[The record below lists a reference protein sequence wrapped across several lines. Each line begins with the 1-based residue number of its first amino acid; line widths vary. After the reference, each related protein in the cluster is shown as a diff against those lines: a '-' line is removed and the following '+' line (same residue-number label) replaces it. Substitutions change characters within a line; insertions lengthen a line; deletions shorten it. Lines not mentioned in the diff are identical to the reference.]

1 MEKSLKIAN
10 KKRVAGVLLLLLI
23 CQFVSCKKMSV
34 SQNSATFFKT
44 YPTDSAA
51 SSVFLEQL
59 NDGSFIIV
67 SSEGSGR
74 PLITKTDRYGNFI
87 WAKTIQKYYL
97 SMVKF
102 FNVFST
108 QNAGLL
114 VGQADG
120 MFTIFDTSG
129 DIVHTINL
137 SSNST
142 NFAAMIPFGSDFV
155 VSSCSG
161 RITAPPSANNIY
173 VLGQDLTQKN
183 LFNFTDTRIGGT
195 TLDFF
200 VNTITPAGDYIIAGD
215 KFPLN
220 NGLSLNFK
228 LFVARIPVAGKVI
241 ETIIDSSDQTHS
253 DFLIQQ
259 ISTND
264 SGMVL
269 LSQRADNV
277 SNISYPVVIKVDK
290 NLKVSEKEFKVN
302 YGSVPSKISP
312 CRDGGFIISG
322 SIFNT
327 GFNPTLGFV
336 NYQPYAF
343 KIDSN
348 GNQQWGKTF
357 SSNEGIGSFYS
368 GIELND
374 GSFAFVGSTSQ
385 FGNRLNG
392 TRILF
397 VKTNAN
403 GNL

>member
-1 MEKSLKIAN
+1 
-10 KKRVAGVLLLLLI
+10 
-23 CQFVSCKKMSV
+23 MSV
-34 SQNSATFFKT
+34 SQNSASFIKT
-44 YPTDSAA
+44 YPTDSTA

-59 NDGSFIIV
+59 TDGSFIIV
-67 SSEGSGR
+67 TSLGSGR

-87 WAKTIQKYYL
+87 WNKTIQKYCLAL
-97 SMVKF
+97 SKF
-102 FNVFST
+102 YNVFGT

-114 VGQADG
+114 MVQADG
-120 MFTIFDTSG
+120 MFTNFDTSG
-129 DIVHTINL
+129 NIMHTINL
-137 SSNST
+137 SKNST
-142 NFAAMIPFGSDFV
+142 NFAAMIPLGSGFV

-161 RITAPPSANNIY
+161 RITAPPSVNNIY
-173 VLGQDLTQKN
+173 VLGQDLSQKS
-183 LFNFTDTRIGGT
+183 LFNFPDTRIGGT

-215 KFPLN
+215 KFPSN
-220 NGLSLNFK
+220 NGSSSNFK
-228 LFVARIPVAGKVI
+228 LFAARIPFSGKAI

-277 SNISYPVVIKVDK
+277 SNISYPVVIKIDK
-290 NLKVSEKEFKVN
+290 TLKKAWEMEFKVN
-302 YGSVPSKISP
+302 YGSVPNKINL
-312 CRDGGFIISG
+312 CRDGGFIVSG

-327 GFNPTLGFV
+327 GFSPTLGFV

-343 KIDSN
+343 KIDAN
-348 GNQQWGKTF
+348 GNKQWDKTF
-357 SSNEGIGSFYS
+357 SSNNGIGEFYN
-368 GIELND
+368 GIELSD

-385 FGNRLNG
+385 FGNGLNG
-392 TRILF
+392 NRILF
-397 VKTNAN
+397 VKTDAN